1 MRKRA
6 ESRSREL
13 ARALLCAAVMRTIS
27 MFLLLSSSV
36 AVAADS
42 LELAGDTPDDTDA
55 FDAIDPPS
63 DDAASV
69 EALDAPVVGGT
80 PAKSG
85 QWPDAVAVIAPNAL
99 CSGTLI
105 APDLVLT
112 AGHCIEA
119 KPTKVIVGSV
129 DLAKPGGETIAI
141 KTAIAYPDWQH
152 RYDIGL
158 LELATPSKAKPRAI
172 AQSCTAKTDLAT
184 NKRVRVVG
192 FGLTSKTG
200 KGSNS
205 LLEDAQLPIDD
216 PTCAKDPACRPKPVN
231 PGGEFTAG
239 GHGVDSC
246 FGDSGAPLYAPTSHG
261 EVLLGVVSRGLGT
274 MADPCGQGNVGVR
287 VDKVTLWIEKTSK
300 RKLVHAKC
308 DGSGGGSNQDDGG
321 DGTTGSGCSATTGA
335 LGFGLLVIAAVM
347 WLLSSPRRRE
357 ARARK

>member
-1 MRKRA
+1 M
-6 ESRSREL
+6 L
-13 ARALLCAAVMRTIS
+13 LPARMRTIS

-36 AVAADS
+36 AFAADPFD
-42 LELAGDTPDDTDA
+42 LAGDVPDDGD
-55 FDAIDPPS
+55 
-63 DDAASV
+63 
-69 EALDAPVVGGT
+69 ALDATAAAAADDAPVPDIGEPPVVGGT
-80 PAKSG
+80 PAKPG
-85 QWPDAVAVIAPNAL
+85 EWPDAVAVLAPNAL

-112 AGHCIEA
+112 AGHCIDA
-119 KPTKVIVGSV
+119 KPNKVIIGSV
-129 DLAKPGGETIAI
+129 DIAKPGGEMIDI
-141 KTAIAYPDWQH
+141 KSAIAYPDWQH

-158 LELATPSKAKPRAI
+158 LELAKPSKAKPRAV
-172 AQSCTAKTDLAT
+172 AQSCTAKDDLAT
-184 NKRVRVVG
+184 NKKVRVVG

-205 LLEDAQLPIDD
+205 LLENAELPIDD

-246 FGDSGAPLYAPTSHG
+246 FGDSGGPLLAPTKHG

-287 VDKVTLWIEKTSK
+287 VDKVVLWIEKTSK

-308 DGSGGGSNQDDGG
+308 DGSGAGSNQDDGG
-321 DGTTGSGCSATTGA
+321 DDTQGGCSATHGA
-335 LGFGLLVIAAVM
+335 LGVGLLLLAAVM
-347 WLLSSPRRRE
+347 WILSSPRRRE